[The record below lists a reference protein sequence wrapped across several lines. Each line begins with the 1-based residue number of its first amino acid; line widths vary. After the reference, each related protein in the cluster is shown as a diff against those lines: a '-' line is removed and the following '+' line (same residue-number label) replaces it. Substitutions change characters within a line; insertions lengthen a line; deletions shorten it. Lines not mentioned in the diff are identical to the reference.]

1 MFAYSSN
8 SISILKVTKHHRF
21 HVPEPIV
28 VNMPI
33 MEEITRPIQK
43 RRRALGLRYN
53 WICYPH
59 LRKGLK
65 RFSSLQRERTIPRL
79 FILLPPLIKMLGLI
93 PEKLGAINDM
103 PSKCHVFLIE
113 TRWVFFLK
121 L

>member
-1 MFAYSSN
+1 MELWLTILLITISYICVVMAMFKIWRCIDTHGTS
-8 SISILKVTKHHRF
+8 KTTVTKHHRF

-43 RRRALGLRYN
+43 RRRALGLRHN

-65 RFSSLQRERTIPRL
+65 RFSSLQEREQSP
-79 FILLPPLIKMLGLI
+79 
-93 PEKLGAINDM
+93 A
-103 PSKCHVFLIE
+103 FLYSSPYLS
-113 TRWVFFLK
+113 RCLVSFLK
-121 L
+121 N